1 MKGESIWLG
10 FFLHRILLDFAEIAK
25 RVGDGN
31 MSDEYRDR
39 ARVLRDVLNSEGWDG
54 QWYWRATKDSG
65 EKLGSAENAEGKI
78 YLNAQTWSVL
88 ADVADPAR
96 GHQVMDA
103 VKKHLDRKAGPL
115 LLSPGY
121 TRPDKFIGYLTR
133 YSAGMRENGG
143 VYTHAATWAVA
154 AAAKLGR
161 ANDAY
166 TMYCKITPINRGMK
180 PDEYV
185 AEPYV
190 TPGNIEGP
198 QSPFYGKGGWSW
210 YTGSSAW
217 LFRVGLEWILGIRPT
232 MDGLLV
238 DPCIPQTWKGFS
250 VRRMFRGATY
260 TIRVNNPEHV
270 SSGVVSLKI
279 DGAPSMPRTEG
290 KPALI
295 PAFPAGTVHDIDV
308 RLGKGQ

>member
-1 MKGESIWLG
+1 
-10 FFLHRILLDFAEIAK
+10 
-25 RVGDGN
+25 
-31 MSDEYRDR
+31 
-39 ARVLRDVLNSEGWDG
+39 
-54 QWYWRATKDSG
+54 
-65 EKLGSAENAEGKI
+65 
-78 YLNAQTWSVL
+78 
-88 ADVADPAR
+88 
-96 GHQVMDA
+96 MDA

-115 LLSPGY
+115 LLFPGY
-121 TRPDKFIGYLTR
+121 TRPDRFIGYLTR

-143 VYTHAATWAVA
+143 VYTHAATWAIA

-161 ANDAY
+161 AKDAY
-166 TMYCKITPINRGMK
+166 SMYSKITPINRGMK

-190 TPGNIEGP
+190 TSGNIEGP

-210 YTGSSAW
+210 YTGSAAW

-238 DPCIPQTWKGFS
+238 DPCIPQSWKGFS

-270 SSGVVSLKI
+270 SSGVASLKI
-279 DGAPSMPRTEG
+279 DGVPSVPTTKG
-290 KPALI
+290 KPTLL
-295 PAFPAGTVHDIDV
+295 PVFPAGTFHDIEI
-308 RLGKGQ
+308 RLGKEN